1 MVMKAT
7 QQTIQQ
13 IQRAIRKIIDKFPAS
28 AEPVLTDIHMQVKP
42 ESGELLAFDDDM
54 EELTRIVVDQWLEPT
69 EEDLYDAAA
78 IAIKQSISSLRGEV
92 EQMSVMR
99 PFSFVLMGEDDETM
113 SDLYIVDDDTI
124 ILDTELLQGL
134 DEELDQFLEDL
145 LKDA

>member
-1 MVMKAT
+1 
-7 QQTIQQ
+7 
-13 IQRAIRKIIDKFPAS
+13 
-28 AEPVLTDIHMQVKP
+28 
-42 ESGELLAFDDDM
+42 
-54 EELTRIVVDQWLEPT
+54 
-69 EEDLYDAAA
+69 
-78 IAIKQSISSLRGEV
+78 
-92 EQMSVMR
+92 MSVMR

>member
-1 MVMKAT
+1 MKAT

-13 IQRAIRKIIDKFPAS
+13 IQRAIRKIVDKFPAS